1 MTTITVGKDA
11 WVKCF
16 SHEYVLAG
24 RRSGEATK
32 EAVLEK
38 YGIEHWEKI
47 NLDQFKI
54 TFIDEKKMTYWIL
67 RWL

>member
-1 MTTITVGKDA
+1 MTTLIVSRDCWA
-11 WVKCF
+11 KCF
-16 SHEYVLAG
+16 SLEYVLTE
-24 RRSGEATK
+24 RRGGEAVK

-54 TFIDEKKMTYWIL
+54 TFVDDKKMSYWVL
-67 RWL
+67 RWA